1 MGPIP
6 GKPPGLFEREADLAA
21 IARAVEHAAAGRG
34 GLLVL
39 EGPAGA
45 GKSSLLAAARERAEE
60 EGFTVLR
67 ARAGQLERDF
77 AYGVVRQL
85 LEPVVGRAGL
95 QPEGDQF
102 AVLNGLYW
110 QVADLAETAPLL
122 VAIDD
127 LHWCDA
133 PSLRFVAFLAR
144 RVEGL
149 PVLLAAAAR
158 RGEPG
163 ADEAILADLRAD
175 PLATVLEPAPLSVEG
190 VAALLDEADAAP
202 EFRAALHRSSAGN
215 PLLVRELL
223 HAVAAQRIAPDA
235 AGADRLPD
243 LGPEP
248 IARFVSQRLRG
259 LGAPAEA
266 LARALAVLGED
277 ADLDLAAAVAALD
290 LREAAGAA
298 DALARMD
305 VLESGG
311 GLRFAH
317 PVVREAVYGGMTQPD
332 RDAAHGE
339 AVALLGARGASAQR
353 IASHLLRAPGT
364 GGDGAL
370 ATLREAAERSEAEGA
385 PDAAVA
391 YLRRALAEPMDGDE
405 RAALLLELGVAERR
419 ASVPEAIAHLREAH
433 ALGADAAIELASAL
447 FIDGRAGDA
456 AALLEQAIASAPDR
470 PARHRLEGELIF
482 QSWYDSDRLPAVRPR
497 LLGLRDEIEDDTTG
511 GAYLL
516 ALLASD
522 AVRAGRDAEQASA
535 YARRVVACGFSH
547 ETHFPYYTAVSAF
560 IGLDELDQALVVCD
574 DLLAQAQRSGS
585 IFAFSF
591 ASSFRSYVHLRRG
604 NLAEAEVDARAG
616 VEAVEASAM
625 PGGYPFPFGYLADVL
640 VERGDADGALRLLEL
655 PISRRASYQAMIRFH
670 IRSRARLV
678 RGDARGGLDDSLDV
692 GARAERFGLENPAEV
707 EWRSVAAECLLELG
721 EPERAHALATEELA
735 YARRW
740 GAPRPIGRALRLQGR
755 ATDGE
760 AGIALLREA
769 ADVLAGSP
777 APLEHAVALADLGA
791 ALRRANRRADAR
803 EPLAEALDAATRAG
817 ADPLAARARE
827 ELLATGARPRRV
839 VRSGVDALTP
849 SELRVARLAAAGRTN
864 REIAQSL
871 FVTQKTVEM
880 HLSAA
885 YRKLDLSARSQL
897 ASALG

>member
-1 MGPIP
+1 MHAPSAVPGLTMGPIP
-6 GKPPGLFEREADLAA
+6 GKPPGLLERDAELAA

-45 GKSSLLAAARERAEE
+45 GKSSLLAAAREHAEA

-110 QVADLAETAPLL
+110 QVADLAERAPLL

-149 PVLLAAAAR
+149 PVLLAVAAR

-175 PLATVLEPAPLSVEG
+175 PLATVLEPAPLSVDG

-223 HAVAAQRIAPDA
+223 HAVAAQRIAPNA
-235 AGADRLPD
+235 AGAERLPD

-248 IARFVSQRLRG
+248 IARFVAQRLRG

-290 LREAAGAA
+290 VREAAGAA
-298 DALARMD
+298 DALGRMD
-305 VLESGG
+305 VLEPGG

-317 PVVREAVYGGMTQPD
+317 PVVREAVYGGMTQP
-332 RDAAHGE
+332 RPRGRPRRGRRPAQRPRRVGAAHR
-339 AVALLGARGASAQR
+339 VASAARARNRRRRCPGHAARGG
-353 IASHLLRAPGT
+353 RAVRG
-364 GGDGAL
+364 
-370 ATLREAAERSEAEGA
+370 RGA

-391 YLRRALAEPMDGDE
+391 DLRRALAEPMDGDE
-405 RAALLLELGVAERR
+405 RAGPAARARRRR
-419 ASVPEAIAHLREAH
+419 AARQRARGDRPPARGPRPRRRRCHRAGQR
-433 ALGADAAIELASAL
+433 ALHRRPGWRGGGAARAGHRVVARPPGPPPAG
-447 FIDGRAGDA
+447 GRADLPVLVRQRPRARG
-456 AALLEQAIASAPDR
+456 APAPAR
-470 PARHRLEGELIF
+470 PARR
-482 QSWYDSDRLPAVRPR
+482 DRGRHPGRRVPARAPGLGRGARRPGR
-497 LLGLRDEIEDDTTG
+497 RAGVGLRPPCV
-511 GAYLL
+511 
-516 ALLASD
+516 AS
-522 AVRAGRDAEQASA
+522 
-535 YARRVVACGFSH
+535 GFSH
-547 ETHFPYYTAVSAF
+547 ETHFPYYTAVSAL
-560 IGLDELDQALVVCD
+560 IGLDELDQALGGCATATRWRGAALGL
-574 DLLAQAQRSGS
+574 DLRLLVREL
-585 IFAFSF
+585 FALGR
-591 ASSFRSYVHLRRG
+591 APAPR

-625 PGGYPFPFGYLADVL
+625 PG
-640 VERGDADGALRLLEL
+640 ERTRSRSGTWPTCSSSAATDGALRLLEV
-655 PISRRASYQAMIRFH
+655 PISRPASYQAMIRFH
-670 IRSRARLV
+670 IRSRARLA
-678 RGDARGGLDDSLDV
+678 RGDGRGGLDDSLGV

-707 EWRSVAAECLLELG
+707 GWRSVAAKCLLALG

-740 GAPRPIGRALRLQGR
+740 GAPRVIGQALRLQGQATRGRGGHR
-755 ATDGE
+755 A
-760 AGIALLREA
+760 A
-769 ADVLAGSP
+769 ARGGGRARW
-777 APLEHAVALADLGA
+777 APRGRSSARGRA
-791 ALRRANRRADAR
+791 RRAGRGAGRGAIRRVDAR
-803 EPLAEALDAATRAG
+803 EPLAEAALDASPPAQAPIGWPPGHGRSCWPPG
-817 ADPLAARARE
+817 RARA
-827 ELLATGARPRRV
+827 V
-839 VRSGVDALTP
+839 WC
-849 SELRVARLAAAGRTN
+849 AAASMR
-864 REIAQSL
+864 
-871 FVTQKTVEM
+871 
-880 HLSAA
+880 
-885 YRKLDLSARSQL
+885 
-897 ASALG
+897 